1 MAIVFLFDC
10 GAWLRRT
17 GDGMSDIGTVLKE
30 YWGIVAAFVAS
41 IVWLVRLENR
51 SISNEREIKRLS
63 EQREKDLKN
72 LERSQDQQNAMLVEM
87 RTDIKQLLSRK

>member
-1 MAIVFLFDC
+1 
-10 GAWLRRT
+10 
-17 GDGMSDIGTVLKE
+17 MSDIGTVLKE